1 MKGNFI
7 SSVAE
12 SRYQRIEHGISIR
25 IINVVVAADL
35 ALECAEPVALPSGTY
50 LRKPLAKKN
59 FYEQRYKNNKPR
71 SLNKGTVARRPH
83 SVNRLAVWAPK
94 TLDPQRRVETVKIP
108 TDITVTPEPYAI
120 AGGAPSRPGPWVFFS
135 LAK

>member
-35 ALECAEPVALPSGTY
+35 ALEGAEPVALPSGTY

-59 FYEQRYKNNKPR
+59 FYEQRYKDNKP
-71 SLNKGTVARRPH
+71 
-83 SVNRLAVWAPK
+83 
-94 TLDPQRRVETVKIP
+94 
-108 TDITVTPEPYAI
+108 
-120 AGGAPSRPGPWVFFS
+120 
-135 LAK
+135 